1 MFSAPTC
8 WPEAAESVVLRC
20 RKNISPAAIVNAITA
35 ATPPATQR
43 RGDARP
49 ASPSPGVEAMA
60 RERRPG
66 CGSPAPSAWR
76 ILTRAAASSSSEAIG
91 CKPPLLR
98 RRRFPDMAYWLK
110 FTRSDRPP
118 KFRSSQC
125 CAEMARRVRGIPRA
139 ARFARRMRILA
150 AVIREPGLRPG
161 QLAARAG
168 VSESTLFRDLG
179 MLRRQGYPVTFSDG
193 YQLQESLGLD
203 GPNPAVSLGAVYE
216 HQLDLLK
223 DQLPST
229 LADQVQA
236 ELEAEAPAALAAI
249 VAAVI
254 ERQLQRRLQH
264 TSGPKRGRDAR
275 RAPVAAAHGS

>member
-1 MFSAPTC
+1 
-8 WPEAAESVVLRC
+8 
-20 RKNISPAAIVNAITA
+20 
-35 ATPPATQR
+35 
-43 RGDARP
+43 
-49 ASPSPGVEAMA
+49 
-60 RERRPG
+60 
-66 CGSPAPSAWR
+66 
-76 ILTRAAASSSSEAIG
+76 
-91 CKPPLLR
+91 
-98 RRRFPDMAYWLK
+98 
-110 FTRSDRPP
+110 
-118 KFRSSQC
+118 
-125 CAEMARRVRGIPRA
+125 
-139 ARFARRMRILA
+139 MRILA

-223 DQLPST
+223 EQLPAT

-254 ERQLQRRLQH
+254 ERQLRRRLQL
-264 TSGPKRGRDAR
+264 TTPPGRRVEAR
-275 RAPVAAAHGS
+275 RAPAAAPPGS